1 MKRTMGSLSF
11 RNKIKEGDE
20 GERLWEKH
28 LVSMGQS
35 VIRSSD
41 VKPPNKRLY
50 WDLEISESTADKH
63 KNTRFE
69 VKYDTSGYEYMHRR
83 GSEYPNLF
91 IEWMSLT
98 TGKKCGIYSSIGEA
112 DIFVYIFKKTSPSGE
127 HLGDYAHV
135 FYLEDFAV
143 WVDDIGGKRHGWKD
157 VPCNVKGDNNARGW
171 LVPEKVVLD
180 TAHTN
185 GHIKTISLT

>member
-1 MKRTMGSLSF
+1 MKRTMGSSNF
-11 RNKIKEGDE
+11 RKKIKEGDE
-20 GERLWEKH
+20 GERLWENY
-28 LVSMGQS
+28 LVSIGQS
-35 VIRSSD
+35 VVRSSD

-50 WDLEISESTADKH
+50 WDLENQ

-69 VKYDTSGYEYMHRR
+69 VKYDTSGYGYMHRR
-83 GSEYPNLF
+83 GGECPNLF

-112 DIFVYIFKKTSPSGE
+112 DIFVYIFKKTSPEGE
-127 HLGDYAHV
+127 NLGDYAHV

-143 WVDDIGGKRHGWKD
+143 WVDDSGGKRHGWKD
-157 VPCNVKGDNNARGW
+157 VPCSVKGDNNARGW

-180 TAHTN
+180 NAHTN
-185 GHIKTISLT
+185 GHIQTISLT